1 MVVRRCHHYSQRVMK
16 SIPIIAIIDDD
27 ESVRHSLRH
36 LLRSADFNPLAFAS
50 AEEYLGVCG
59 DTRPDCLIVDVN
71 LPGMSGVEL
80 LCRLA
85 SSSKATPA
93 ILITARDDRATL
105 ERIERASS
113 VPLLRKPFGDEELF
127 DAISTALAS

>member
-1 MVVRRCHHYSQRVMK
+1 MVVTVGHAYSPSVMK
-16 SIPIIAIIDDD
+16 SIPTIAIIDDD

-50 AEEYLGVCG
+50 AEEYLELRG

-85 SSSKATPA
+85 DSSDAIPA
-93 ILITARDDRATL
+93 ILITARDDHATL
-105 ERIERASS
+105 ERIERASP
-113 VPLLRKPFGDEELF
+113 VPLLRKPFGDAELF